1 VKMNEPG
8 TRSQANVNHDSPMGQ
23 HYQLISPEC
32 PATAVL
38 QTVRGVQ
45 DYQNIFDQSE
55 LSGVDPRDATDVT
68 GGVPFG
74 YGMLHEHADYSRQR
88 YGAGHVNIEMQ
99 STAGQYFRGYGLD
112 AYEEVDIEGD
122 LDDSITS
129 AHSFWDTHPGDTTG
143 DTIDTIDLDAP
154 VPLLGRDGT
163 WRGTPPSKRTETE
176 QNPRL
181 QQHGHKRQASPDC
194 IDHTVAFLDQHSF
207 ESNPSRGTGRQ
218 KVTSED
224 DAAVVQSSG
233 SHKRIRTSR
242 DEREEYEQRSIT
254 TPKKSKK
261 GGSSAQPRSRRSESS
276 KKATTIDA
284 IGSEVR
290 RHSSHA
296 SSDVGSDSSS
306 RVLSSPASSLGRYRL
321 KKKDSVPVLSL
332 VELMTPPAPPNRST
346 PQSDEAVHGS
356 ADWQDDAAQGQ
367 ADHPVDD
374 HRRRSRRLRGS
385 SVKDRDKLQ
394 EHMDQPD
401 ANEDVE
407 SDPIRPGSERR
418 EKGLGHAVKEEPE
431 DIFEATRAHDRGTRT
446 FPPHWEVHPE
456 FPLLYQR
463 YSVPSSVSPE
473 VLEMLLRHVDSASVD
488 EKFRDIVNRAHRCH
502 GAFNKPRSILD
513 LYTPR
518 WVKGVSAQKVGM
530 CPVCYE
536 DGKVKFL
543 KTKFSA
549 YNYHLQNFH
558 GISALTGLPFTP
570 PSHFRLKPRPHSR
583 PTERA
588 EMIQGHCHSCR
599 KWIDM
604 QGPRETEVK
613 VAEIFWWKHAQACHR
628 KSTTP
633 VGVDGFFVED
643 MWFERVRGVLH
654 LIDGYEGEIRKL
666 QAGNK

>member
-1 VKMNEPG
+1 MNEPG
-8 TRSQANVNHDSPMGQ
+8 TRSQAHANHDTSVGQ
-23 HYQLISPEC
+23 HNLCIRPESP
-32 PATAVL
+32 AAAVL
-38 QTVRGVQ
+38 QQAVRGVQ
-45 DYQNIFDQSE
+45 DYHNIFYHSG
-55 LSGVDPRDATDVT
+55 LSDVDPREAIHVP

-74 YGMLHEHADYSRQR
+74 YGMLHEDADYSRQR
-88 YGAGHVNIEMQ
+88 YGAGRVNIEMQ
-99 STAGQYFRGYGLD
+99 STAGQCFRGYGLYS
-112 AYEEVDIEGD
+112 YEEADIEGD
-122 LDDSITS
+122 LDDSLAS
-129 AHSFWDTHPGDTTG
+129 AHSFWDTYPGDTTG
-143 DTIDTIDLDAP
+143 DTIDTIDFDAP
-154 VPLLGRDGT
+154 VPLLDRDGT
-163 WRGTPPSKRTETE
+163 WRGTPPSKRTEIEHET
-176 QNPRL
+176 RM
-181 QQHGHKRQASPDC
+181 QQHGHKRQASLDC
-194 IDHTVAFLDQHSF
+194 LDHTVAFLDQQSLK
-207 ESNPSRGTGRQ
+207 SRPSRGTRRQ
-218 KVTSED
+218 RATSED
-224 DAAVVQSSG
+224 DAAVVQGSS
-233 SHKRIRTSR
+233 SLKRIRLSR
-242 DEREEYEQRSIT
+242 EEREEDELRCIT
-254 TPKKSKK
+254 KPRKSKK
-261 GGSSAQPRSRRSESS
+261 GGSSAQPRSRHSESS
-276 KKATTIDA
+276 QKATTREA

-290 RHSSHA
+290 RHSAHA
-296 SSDVGSDSSS
+296 SSDLGSDSSS

-332 VELMTPPAPPNRST
+332 VELMTPPPPPSRST
-346 PQSDEAVHGS
+346 RQSDEAVHGS
-356 ADWQDDAAQGQ
+356 ADWQDDDAQGQ
-367 ADHPVDD
+367 AEHPVNE
-374 HRRRSRRLRGS
+374 HRRRSRRLRAS
-385 SVKDRDKLQ
+385 DVKGQNQMQ
-394 EHMDQPD
+394 EHVEQPD
-401 ANEDVE
+401 VNEDVE
-407 SDPIRPGSERR
+407 SDAIRPGRGRSQ
-418 EKGLGHAVKEEPE
+418 KGLKHALKEEPE
-431 DIFEATRAHDRGTRT
+431 DILGPTRAQDRGTRT

-488 EKFRDIVNRAHRCH
+488 EKFRDIVNRAHRCL
-502 GAFNKPRSILD
+502 GTFNKPRSILD

-588 EMIQGHCHSCR
+588 EIIQGHCHSCR

-633 VGVDGFFVED
+633 VGVDGFFVQD
-643 MWFERVRGVLH
+643 VWFERVRGVLQ
-654 LIDGYEGEIRKL
+654 LIDGYEGEIGKL